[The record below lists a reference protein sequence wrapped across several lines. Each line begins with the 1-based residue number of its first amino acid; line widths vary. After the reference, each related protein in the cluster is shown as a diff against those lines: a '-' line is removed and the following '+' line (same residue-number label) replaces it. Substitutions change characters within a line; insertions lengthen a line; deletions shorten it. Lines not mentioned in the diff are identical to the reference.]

1 MLRVCV
7 GVLLLMVCASWVLAA
22 DNPVVGT
29 WDLVSTGAGGEEMTW
44 KLVVKEDGGKLSGT
58 LTGDPGEFPLVDP
71 KLEGNKFTFQVT
83 LDQVTYSVESKVSG
97 KKLEGTYKGSEAEGK
112 VAGTKQG

>member
-1 MLRVCV
+1 MLRTCAAVLF
-7 GVLLLMVCASWVLAA
+7 LLLCASWVVAA

-29 WDLVSTGAGGEEMTW
+29 WKVVSTGAGGEEMTW
-44 KLVVKEDGGKLSGT
+44 QLVVKEDGGKLSGT
-58 LTGDPGEFPLVDP
+58 LSGDPGEFPLVNP
-71 KLEGNKFTFQVT
+71 TLEGDKFTFQVT

-112 VAGTKQG
+112 VSGTKQG